1 MAYKKN
7 FNKNYNRNRNNR
19 YNGGQGYNNDN
30 KKFYYMDRP
39 QEQQPTFNGFDATQ
53 YIKPEINIKD
63 MNGKVYTISGN
74 FSTIFTEELVKAAK
88 KVEEI
93 LKNDDV
99 ELRYSESLAYLKNWC
114 LLLLNQNVNGEKY
127 TMEDVERGFNDVVI
141 LRKLFIYI
149 SEYIK
154 KNVNDEN

>member
-7 FNKNYNRNRNNR
+7 FNKNYNRNRNN
-19 YNGGQGYNNDN
+19 YYGGQNNRN
-30 KKFYYMDRP
+30 NNYMNRP
-39 QEQQPTFNGFDATQ
+39 QEQKPTFEGFDATQ

-99 ELRYSESLAYLKNWC
+99 GLRYSESLAYLKNWC

-141 LRKLFIYI
+141 LRKLFI
-149 SEYIK
+149 
-154 KNVNDEN
+154 

>member
-127 TMEDVERGFNDVVI
+127 KMEDVERGFNDVVI

>member
-1 MAYKKN
+1 MLAAA
-7 FNKNYNRNRNNR
+7 NKNYNRHRNNYYGGQNNRNN
-19 YNGGQGYNNDN
+19 N
-30 KKFYYMDRP
+30 YMNRP
-39 QEQQPTFNGFDATQ
+39 QEQKPTFEGFDATQ

-99 ELRYSESLAYLKNWC
+99 GLRYSESLAYLKNWC

-127 TMEDVERGFNDVVI
+127 KMEDVECGFNDVVI
-141 LRKLFIYI
+141 IVIAASLLSFTPL
-149 SEYIK
+149 
-154 KNVNDEN
+154 